1 MIKIVSV
8 VLQGRF
14 YYKKKKT
21 NLEVGMVFYYLKRQ
35 KRSQSWCFE
44 TSSSRV
50 FKYYTNDSWVCKL
63 LSKVSYCPLIYCNDV
78 NVSLSL
84 LVSQVVLC
92 LEVVMLNIRIHI
104 LTSNLELLF

>member
-1 MIKIVSV
+1 
-8 VLQGRF
+8 
-14 YYKKKKT
+14 
-21 NLEVGMVFYYLKRQ
+21 MVFYYLKRQ

-78 NVSLSL
+78 NVSLSF

-92 LEVVMLNIRIHI
+92 LEVVTLNIRIHK